1 MSVWI
6 DFHNHVIPGVDD
18 GTRDRLEARAAVEA
32 LAAQGVERVIATP
45 HLSGSTT
52 TDGAALASRLREI
65 EEGWERLRAAVPES
79 DGVRLGRG
87 AEVRLDAPEVDL
99 SDPRLRL
106 DGGRSVLVEFAH
118 FTVPPRSAEALA
130 SILEAGYQ
138 PIVAHPERYRG
149 IDGEL
154 AVVRDWLDAGAYLQ
168 VNAGALLG
176 RYGDRA
182 AGLAER
188 LLAGGWAHCMASDYH
203 GRGEPDS
210 GPVRALLE
218 GWGAAD
224 RARLL
229 FEENP
234 TRLLEGQACLPVAP
248 IVRPRSIVDRLRRW
262 IRKS

>member
-1 MSVWI
+1 MSEWV

-18 GTRDRLEARAAVEA
+18 GTRDGSEARAAVEA

-45 HLSGSTT
+45 HLSGSIT
-52 TDGAALASRLREI
+52 TDGAALEARLRELD
-65 EEGWERLRAAVPES
+65 EGWERLRAAVPE
-79 DGVRLGRG
+79 GVGVHLGRG

-106 DGGRSVLVEFAH
+106 DGGPSVLVEFAH

-130 SILEAGYQ
+130 SIVDAGYQ
-138 PIVAHPERYRG
+138 PVVAHPERYRG
-149 IDGEL
+149 IDAEL
-154 AVVRDWLDAGAYLQ
+154 SVVRGWADAGAYLQ

-188 LLAGGWAHCMASDYH
+188 LLAGGWVHCMASDYH

-218 GWGAAD
+218 EWAGD
-224 RARLL
+224 EPVRVL

-234 TRLLEGQACLPVAP
+234 TRLLEGRPCVPGSPV
-248 IVRPRSIVDRLRRW
+248 VRPRSLTDRLKRW
-262 IRKS
+262 IPWT